1 MGIIFG
7 DGVGAGVT
15 VESCIG
21 IAAGVAG
28 LLDER
33 VGTGVGETVAACSN
47 RFSVRGVNDE
57 PQATSMA
64 GSVVINPK
72 NKLRPIF
79 FMTAGTDVAV
89 PATRHNHHCLGIAW
103 QDDA

>member
-1 MGIIFG
+1 
-7 DGVGAGVT
+7 
-15 VESCIG
+15 
-21 IAAGVAG
+21 
-28 LLDER
+28 
-33 VGTGVGETVAACSN
+33 
-47 RFSVRGVNDE
+47 VNDE

-79 FMTAGTDVAV
+79 FMTAGTDVSV

-103 QDDA
+103 LDDA